1 MAQLAPSDENPPIPL
16 STVPV
21 LGMADVISLAEV
33 AARRA
38 EKFGATIDTLT
49 KGVAARAS
57 EVEASL
63 MNADFPRRDV
73 EAAVAKAA
81 AKARAEV
88 AANSK
93 EARWTA
99 LRELDAAAASLETTA
114 QLYANPVAV
123 LARAGIGSV
132 ERTNF
137 LTQLSGAGPVELRQ
151 MALLA
156 ASTGNRVMG
165 AAIVSIIDRMPRK
178 DRPFAAAD
186 LAERLVGEE
195 TRKVQAAI
203 AAVRHAAQRAIVRN
217 RKWEAGKASGLY
229 RLKLALNNP
238 NRKEA

>member
-1 MAQLAPSDENPPIPL
+1 MAEPAQDLTPAIPL
-16 STVPV
+16 STVPI
-21 LGMADVISLAEV
+21 LGTADVISLAEV
-33 AARRA
+33 AAKRA
-38 EKFGATIDTLT
+38 AKFGGMIDSLT
-49 KGVAARAS
+49 NGLTARAS
-57 EVEASL
+57 EVEQSL
-63 MNADFPRRDV
+63 IKADFPRRDV
-73 EAAVAKAA
+73 DAAVAKSV

-88 AANSK
+88 TANSS

-137 LTQLSGAGPVELRQ
+137 LTQLQGAGPVELRQ
-151 MALLA
+151 MALFA
-156 ASTGNRVMG
+156 ASTGNVVMG
-165 AAIVSIIDRMPRK
+165 AAIVSIIDRVPRK
-178 DRPFAAAD
+178 DRPFSAAD

-203 AAVRHAAQRAIVRN
+203 AAVRHAAQAAIVRN
-217 RKWEAGKASGLY
+217 RAWEAGRASGLD

-238 NRKEA
+238 NRKED

>member
-1 MAQLAPSDENPPIPL
+1 MAEPAQDLTPDIPL
-16 STVPV
+16 STAPI
-21 LGMADVISLAEV
+21 LGTADVISLAEV
-33 AARRA
+33 AAKRA
-38 EKFGATIDTLT
+38 AKFGGMIDSLT
-49 KGVAARAS
+49 NGLTARAS
-57 EVEASL
+57 EVEQSL
-63 MNADFPRRDV
+63 IKADFARPDID
-73 EAAVAKAA
+73 AAVAKSV

-88 AANSK
+88 TANSS

-123 LARAGIGSV
+123 LARAGIGSA

-156 ASTGNRVMG
+156 ASTGNVVMG
-165 AAIVSIIDRMPRK
+165 AAIVSIIDRMPHK
-178 DRPFAAAD
+178 DRPFSAAD

-195 TRKVQAAI
+195 TRKVQAAV
-203 AAVRHAAQRAIVRN
+203 AAVRHAAQSAIARN
-217 RKWEAGKASGLY
+217 REWETGKASGLD

-238 NRKEA
+238 NRKED

>member
-1 MAQLAPSDENPPIPL
+1 MVQTALNDDNPPIPL
-16 STVPV
+16 STVPI

-33 AARRA
+33 AAWRA
-38 EKFGATIDTLT
+38 EKFGGMIDTLT

-57 EVEASL
+57 EVETSL
-63 MNADFPRRDV
+63 VNADFPRRDI

-88 AANSK
+88 TANSSD
-93 EARWTA
+93 ARWTA

-123 LARAGIGSV
+123 LARAGIGTA

-137 LTQLSGAGPVELRQ
+137 MTQLSGAGSVELRQ

-156 ASTGNRVMG
+156 ASTGNKVMG

-178 DRPFAAAD
+178 DRPLTAAD
-186 LAERLVGEE
+186 LAERLVGDE

-203 AAVRHAAQRAIVRN
+203 AAVRHAAQTAIVRN
-217 RKWEAGKASGLY
+217 REWETGKASGLD

-238 NRKEA
+238 SRKDQ